1 MKQLAWGLIGCGEI
15 ARKRVAPAL
24 RDLKDCD
31 LVAVSRGRPELA
43 ESFATEFGARKW
55 YSAWPELLRDQE
67 IDAVYIATPVHLH
80 ADQAIAAAE
89 AGKHVLCEKPLAMNV
104 SECDRI
110 ITACRMNRVKL
121 GVAYYRRF
129 YPVIERVKEIIQLG
143 EIGIPVL
150 AQVNAFEPFDPEPAH
165 PRHWLLQKDRSGGGP
180 MFDFGCHRI
189 ELLTNIL
196 GPIAKVKAMTA
207 KVLFERE
214 VEDTAVALF
223 QFERGGCGVLS
234 VTHAAREPRD
244 TLEIYG
250 SLGSIH
256 VPVLNEGTMRV
267 VDDQGE
273 RTEAHSP
280 DPNLHAPL
288 IKDFVAAV
296 IEDREPAVGG
306 EIGRAVAKIEADIY
320 GQS

>member
-1 MKQLAWGLIGCGEI
+1 
-15 ARKRVAPAL
+15 
-24 RDLKDCD
+24 
-31 LVAVSRGRPELA
+31 
-43 ESFATEFGARKW
+43 
-55 YSAWPELLRDQE
+55 
-67 IDAVYIATPVHLH
+67 
-80 ADQAIAAAE
+80 
-89 AGKHVLCEKPLAMNV
+89 
-104 SECDRI
+104 
-110 ITACRMNRVKL
+110 
-121 GVAYYRRF
+121 
-129 YPVIERVKEIIQLG
+129 
-143 EIGIPVL
+143 
-150 AQVNAFEPFDPEPAH
+150 
-165 PRHWLLQKDRSGGGP
+165 

-214 VEDTAVALF
+214 VEDTAMALF
-223 QFERGGCGVLS
+223 QFECGGCGVLS

-306 EIGRAVAKIEADIY
+306 EIGRAVAKIEAEIY